1 MSINQPAPKPSPTP
15 TPVVTP
21 TQPSPTPT
29 PTPTNGVNNFVKENP
44 QFVQQHPTIAAAALA
59 SNDPNA
65 ANTLAATATTAARV
79 KAVQDHI
86 ATYNTKSLWQHI
98 LGDAVQWE
106 QNVANFLPG
115 ANTLANWA
123 SKPDKEVQKDYKFL
137 GSVYE
142 RHGPVE
148 GLLATLPVI
157 AGAYVGS
164 KLGPEGTVVGTEAGA
179 EAGAAT
185 VAGTS
190 TAARLASMA
199 LRRLGAA
206 AGGFISRNVLG
217 NSIPDFKQSV
227 NDSNNP
233 NYIADMG
240 RQVAHGLAN
249 IPGFASFK
257 DTTTGAGQL
266 VSGLVDAGFDFKTD
280 PLLNLGK
287 LKSAIKSGGY
297 LVQKLADD
305 GKTPAL
311 DSAGKPIF
319 APSYKIAS
327 RSDAVDNFMLTQSG
341 KLVTADQL
349 NQIYA
354 PITATTTLGKAAQRA
369 GQIINPLANSQV
381 SRAIDKIAGMD
392 NAAEIKK
399 AFPQF
404 TDSMAVELAKT
415 KTAGEVLGKFGE
427 ALYSNE
433 FAAKGAFNTSLTL
446 PSISLG
452 KNFAGDLLANIRKH
466 EQSAV
471 LSETANFLVPKRVAR
486 LDETGGRSIRLE
498 DNSFQK
504 PGVTVKDANG
514 KTQYN
519 WVKPAIAGGGFMNA
533 LAGKVRTFTS
543 MKPMAFSPTL
553 LKYSTKSIDWKD
565 PDASDAVRETLLSS
579 MTYKTA
585 LEHTAAIMA
594 EPLDEMKSV
603 MFHRAQMEAINAAGL
618 PADTAT
624 FNKIVAEGKRATL
637 NEAQKSGIW
646 GFDEKG
652 NPITLTEMKPFGG
665 SSDPARQETYKA
677 STGLFE
683 QHAAGTAMIDYKAM
697 RQAMRATKAYGALY
711 NKFDDGFSFFTNTIF
726 APLVLL
732 NTAFGARVAFGE
744 AMHQVIRRGVGD
756 YLQSRVAA
764 TAAGRAFEKD
774 AMLKRTQ
781 EKAIREAQA
790 AGVKAEDKTAELSKE
805 IITPADHAGI
815 ASAVSMQ
822 LTESELDLAKKL
834 ASGKSIND
842 TLKTN
847 EIVQH
852 ANNME
857 KQSQNII
864 QKAIDLGVQPGLLG
878 DAIDDL
884 NLGQFKTRL
893 NPVGMAALK
902 GYKIYPYSLQ
912 HKIDVLTEKW
922 ISQGWKGNDAGIDAT
937 HTSRGQIAADELV
950 HAVAQRR
957 GKSAMPGEE
966 IAGLSKSDP
975 HYIKY
980 HALGLTQMAHSEIAR
995 SIAKD
1000 FIAGESKARLNG
1012 LTPDEQWAKVIESHI
1027 NRLTDPAQFQKAR
1040 AIINS
1045 LDHGVPESVAAN
1057 QVRAV
1062 RGLVTGSDGTIHTNL
1077 IKNIAKGHETYAEDL
1092 KKIPQESLPSNVV
1105 GRKFQP
1111 SPTNIMQRIE
1121 DGLYRATVNPVMNW
1135 VSRDPLYAHFYYEN
1149 YVKFEPL
1156 INMGRIDKETAQ
1168 HIASLNA
1175 VKEMTPLIHS
1185 PQIRSQFAMMHRNV
1199 LPFFFAQE
1207 QAMKRAGRL
1216 ILSNPQALRDFQMI
1230 SQGLNNPAFVH
1241 TDSTGQKHI
1250 VYPMIGEAGAAFVR
1264 AMAAYGVNVNP
1275 GLPENITG
1283 NITSLNTVLPDVK
1296 LPSFGMFTSIAFQD
1310 LANIFPWMQHAV
1322 DFARGGFKTPT
1333 WLDTVMPNTTVR
1345 DLFIALNYDQRQTV
1359 VANAQ
1364 LSSMMASYY
1373 HGDMNIKDGNGNQI
1387 TWSQLNAMQ
1396 RAALQDRA
1404 ENNAKTNLFI
1414 KGILSFFLPLSPS
1427 VNNDYMTKD
1436 HLSLSQE
1443 WMNMVLPKTSG
1454 GQGLTHL
1461 EAWPI
1466 FAAEHG
1472 DQAVSYT
1479 AMHTVNNV
1487 NGAKIPLSD
1496 TTVKWLNDHKDWMN
1510 SYPAAAAYLIP
1521 QGENGPD
1528 ALKVSQKL
1536 LTMKLRSQATPEQ
1549 FLKNVYIQKG
1559 WNDIQPYYD
1568 DYKATVE
1575 SHQNAPSLIAK
1586 DSQKWKTFSDSYGL
1600 QNPVWH
1606 DDYNSKLRNE
1616 SAHTALD
1623 ELNAMR
1629 QKGLLNGPEYQ
1640 KVNFLLDNTNNFIA
1654 SASQWIINGKATRMH
1669 SQMVTQFLNSMTQW
1683 AKDDSTVASI
1693 INGVFK
1699 RVAV

>member
-1 MSINQPAPKPSPTP
+1 MSINQPTPSPTP
-15 TPVVTP
+15 
-21 TQPSPTPT
+21 SPTD
-29 PTPTNGVNNFVKENP
+29 GVNSFVKENP
-44 QFVQQHPTIAAAALA
+44 QFVQQHPTIAAAALT

-65 ANTLAATATTAARV
+65 ANTLAATATAAATV

-86 ATYNTKSLWQHI
+86 ATHNSQSWWQHA
-98 LGDAVQWE
+98 LGDALQWE
-106 QNVANFLPG
+106 QNIVNFLPG
-115 ANTLANWA
+115 ASTLANWA
-123 SKPDKEVQKDYKFL
+123 SKPDQEVQKDYKFL
-137 GSVYE
+137 SSVYE
-142 RHGPVE
+142 KHGPVE
-148 GLLATLPVI
+148 GVLATLPVV
-157 AGAYVGS
+157 AGAVIGS
-164 KLGPEGTVVGTEAGA
+164 RLGPEGTIGGSEAGVA
-179 EAGAAT
+179 TATGEAAIT
-185 VAGTS
+185 
-190 TAARLASMA
+190 RLAA
-199 LRRLGAA
+199 AAVRRLGAA

-217 NSIPDFKQSV
+217 NSIPNFKQSV

-249 IPGFASFK
+249 IPGFASLK
-257 DTTTGAGQL
+257 DTTSGAGQI
-266 VSGLVDAGFDFKTD
+266 VSGVTDAAFDFKTD

-287 LKSAIKSGGY
+287 LKAAIKGGGY
-297 LVQKLADD
+297 LAQKLAED
-305 GKTPAL
+305 GKTPAV
-311 DSAGKPIF
+311 DDAGKPIF
-319 APSYKIAS
+319 APSYKIAA

-349 NQIYA
+349 DKIYS
-354 PITATTTLGKAAQRA
+354 PITATTKLGQAAQRF
-369 GQIINPLANSQV
+369 GQIVNPMANSQV

-392 NAAEIKK
+392 NPAEIKK
-399 AFPQF
+399 IFPQF
-404 TDSMAVELAKT
+404 TDQMAVELAKT

-446 PSISLG
+446 PSLSLG
-452 KNFAGDLLANIRKH
+452 KNFAGDLLENIRKNS
-466 EQSAV
+466 QASTLA
-471 LSETANFLVPKRVAR
+471 ETANFLLPKRVAR
-486 LDETGGRSIRLE
+486 LDETGGRAIRLE
-498 DNSFQK
+498 DNSLQK
-504 PGVTVKDANG
+504 PGVTVKDENG
-514 KTQYN
+514 KTQYD
-519 WVKPAIAGGGFMNA
+519 WVKPALVGGGFMNA

-543 MKPMAFSPTL
+543 QKAMAFSPTL

-565 PDASDAVRETLLSS
+565 PDASNAVRETLMSS

-594 EPLDEMKSV
+594 EPLDEMKST

-646 GFDEKG
+646 GFDDKG
-652 NPITLTEMKPFGG
+652 NPITHTEMKPFGG
-665 SSDPARQETYKA
+665 SSDPARQEPYKA

-683 QHAAGTAMIDYKAM
+683 HHAAGTAMIDYKAM

-711 NKFDDGFSFFTNTIF
+711 NKFDDGASFFTNVLF

-732 NTAFGARVAFGE
+732 NTAFGARVGFGE
-744 AMHQVIRRGVGD
+744 AMHQVIRRGMGD
-756 YLQSRVAA
+756 YLQNRIAA

-781 EKAIREAQA
+781 EKANREAAA
-790 AGVKAEDKTAELSKE
+790 AGVKAEDKTAELPKE
-805 IITPADHAGI
+805 VITPADHAGI

-822 LTESELDLAKKL
+822 LTENELDHLKKL
-834 ASGKSIND
+834 ANNTVTDD

-847 EIVQH
+847 DIVKR
-852 ANNME
+852 AKDME
-857 KQSQNII
+857 KQSQSIT
-864 QKAIDLGVQPGLLG
+864 QKAIDLGVQPGRLG

-884 NLGQFKTRL
+884 NLPQYKTRL

-902 GYKIYPYSLQ
+902 GYKIYPYSLKD
-912 HKIDVLTEKW
+912 KIDVLSEKW
-922 ISQGWKGNDAGIDAT
+922 IAQGWKGNDAGIDAT
-937 HTSRGQIAADELV
+937 HTSRGQIAADELA
-950 HAVAQRR
+950 HAVVQRR
-957 GKSAMPGEE
+957 GKGSKPGEE
-966 IAGLSKSDP
+966 IAGLSKTDP
-975 HYIKY
+975 HYTKY
-980 HALGLTQMAHSEIAR
+980 HAVNLTQMAHSEIAQ

-1000 FIAGESKARLNG
+1000 FLKGQTAADLNK
-1012 LTPDEQWAKVIESHI
+1012 LTPDEQWAKVIESQT
-1027 NRLTDPAQFQKAR
+1027 NRLKDPNQFQKAR
-1040 AIINS
+1040 SIINS

-1057 QVRAV
+1057 QVKSV
-1062 RGLVTGSDGTIHTNL
+1062 RGLVTGSDGTIHTDL
-1077 IKNIAKGHETYAEDL
+1077 IKNIANGRETYAEDL
-1092 KKIPQESLPSNVV
+1092 KNIPQESLPSNVV

-1111 SPTNIMQRIE
+1111 SPTNVMQRIE

-1149 YVKFEPL
+1149 YIKFRPL
-1156 INMGRIDKETAQ
+1156 IDMGRIDKETAQ

-1230 SQGLNNPAFVH
+1230 HQGLNNPAFVH

-1250 VYPMIGEAGAAFVR
+1250 VYPMIGEAGSSFVR
-1264 AMAAYGVNVNP
+1264 AMQAWGININS
-1275 GLPENITG
+1275 GLPENVTG
-1283 NITSLNTVLPDVK
+1283 NITSLNTVLPDIK
-1296 LPSFGMFTSIAFQD
+1296 LPSFGMFTSIALQD

-1322 DFARGGFKTPT
+1322 DFSRGGFKTPSM
-1333 WLDTVMPNTTVR
+1333 LDTIMPNTTVR
-1345 DLFIALNYDQRQTV
+1345 DLFTALNYDQRNTV

-1364 LSSMMASYY
+1364 VSAMMAAYY
-1373 HGDMNIKDGNGNQI
+1373 HGDMNVVDGSGKTV
-1387 TWSQLNAMQ
+1387 TWSQLNGSQ

-1414 KGILSFFLPLSPS
+1414 KGLLSFFLPLSPS
-1427 VNNDYMTKD
+1427 VNSDYMTKD
-1436 HLSLSQE
+1436 GLSLNQE
-1443 WMNMVLPKTSG
+1443 WMKMVLPKSSG

-1461 EAWPI
+1461 EAWPK

-1479 AMHTVNNV
+1479 AMHTVSGV

-1496 TTVKWLNDHKDWMN
+1496 TSIKWLDSHKDWMTQ
-1510 SYPAAAAYLIP
+1510 YPAAAAYLIP
-1521 QGENGPD
+1521 QGQNGPD
-1528 ALKVSQKL
+1528 ALKVDQKL
-1536 LTMKLRSQATPEQ
+1536 LTMHLRSQATPEQ

-1559 WNDIQPYYD
+1559 WNDLQPYYD
-1568 DYKATVE
+1568 DYKATVAA
-1575 SHQNAPSLIAK
+1575 HQNAPSLVAK
-1586 DSQKWKTFSDSYGL
+1586 DVKQWKTFSDSYGL

-1606 DDYNSKLRNE
+1606 EDYNSKLGNE
-1616 SAHTALD
+1616 SAHLALD
-1623 ELNAMR
+1623 QLNTMR
-1629 QKGLLNGPEYQ
+1629 QKGLLNSPEYS
-1640 KVNFLLDNTNNFIA
+1640 KINFLLDNTNNFIA
-1654 SASQWIINGKATRMH
+1654 AANQQIFAGRATKEHGR
-1669 SQMVTQFLNSMTQW
+1669 MVTQFLNSMTQW
-1683 AKDDSTVASI
+1683 AKDDSTVTSI

-1699 RVAV
+1699 RVAA